1 MLKNTNSFKLLREI
15 QSISVVTSTI
25 DFIDTNGVQSN
36 DEKILKIIFIA
47 TFLYSFHFLY

>member
-36 DEKILKIIFIA
+36 DEKILKIINLSRYLEDIS
-47 TFLYSFHFLY
+47 LN